1 MGVIAGPYT
10 STHGG
15 SAFGFIEDG
24 FDLEFS
30 ADSKDLITGDNKGGS
45 VQDGVYRG
53 GQCFIGFTMM
63 EYDLAEVRAMLWP
76 YGVLGELGQVGR
88 LDSNLASALVLT
100 NTAGTPAFG
109 QPTSFTANLAILA
122 ENFPVRLLFASRA
135 RRMPIRLRLLPFDD
149 AGTTRWFKLVPA
161 Q

>member
-10 STHGG
+10 ITHN
-15 SAFGFIEDG
+15 AAPLGFVEDG

-30 ADSKDLITGDNKGGS
+30 ADGKDLITGDNLGGS

-53 GQCFIGFTMM
+53 GQCFISFTMM
-63 EYDLAEVRAMLWP
+63 EYDIAQVRKVLWP
-76 YGVLGELGQVGR
+76 YGTLGTVGQVGR
-88 LDSNLASALVLT
+88 LDTNLASALVLT
-100 NTAGTPAFG
+100 NVTGTPAFG
-109 QPTSFTANLAILA
+109 QPTSLTANLSILA
-122 ENFPVRLLFASRA
+122 ENFPVRLLFATRA

-149 AGTTRWFKLVPA
+149 AGTTRWFKLAPE